1 MENISEWLTDVSGI
15 VASLTIIFTFYYQ
28 FVKKPQDKRR
38 EIKEAKLLKDTQEK
52 EEEHRRKMREIVA
65 EKNKPLTETLK
76 NLLEETDGDR
86 RIINELSNIA
96 DQNIKLLTK
105 QDERLD
111 QFDIRLT
118 VLETLSDVY
127 NGMNTKKDNKGK
139 ELK

>member
-118 VLETLSDVY
+118 VLETLADIY
-127 NGMNTKKDNKGK
+127 NGMDSKKEKNGK